1 VVVVVV
7 VVVVILVVVVV
18 VVVVVILVVLVFQS
32 PKESLQTEAMAT
44 IETRETNIMTSE
56 ME

>member
-1 VVVVVV
+1 VV

>member
-1 VVVVVV
+1 MV

-18 VVVVVILVVLVFQS
+18 VVVVILVFQS